1 MKWWCCC
8 CSGRPSSGAACRGA
22 HTGGTWRGGRSH
34 YAQTAVVALLVD
46 AAVDGLVDAN
56 ATALDA
62 VVHVLV
68 ALVED
73 LLAAADAGLDLP
85 RPGALPL
92 QQLLDLLVRRA

>member
-1 MKWWCCC
+1 M
-8 CSGRPSSGAACRGA
+8 GVLLRAQLAEV
-22 HTGGTWRGGRSH
+22 HTLVVLGGVEGLID
-34 YAQTAVVALLVD
+34 AQTAVVALLVD